1 MFRIL
6 LLAFVLAGSAA
17 PVEHFPRSALDLHV
31 QGHDGRMIGR
41 ITAVERDQYGEIV
54 AVEIPGLEPPDAPDS
69 ALVAEDRSLERL
81 IRLTRSGA
89 ASG

>member
-1 MFRIL
+1 
-6 LLAFVLAGSAA
+6 
-17 PVEHFPRSALDLHV
+17 
-31 QGHDGRMIGR
+31 MIGR